1 MRFDHPEYHTKKKE
15 CFFEL
20 PDNWTVR
27 TVLDYDAAI
36 VPVFD
41 TGLYVRLWNAVK
53 AVIDPEKWHCEVSL
67 ELSLDEVGDKK
78 TIEIIQWAG
87 LAGFSAR
94 RKMDAD
100 RKN

>member
-1 MRFDHPEYHTKKKE
+1 MRFDHPEYHTKKSE
-15 CFFEL
+15 CWFEL
-20 PDNWTVR
+20 SDSWTVR

-41 TGLYVRLWNAVK
+41 NGLYVRLWNALS
-53 AVIDPEKWHCEVSL
+53 AVVDPEKWHCEVPL
-67 ELSLDEVGDKK
+67 DLSLDEVHDKK
-78 TIEIIQWAG
+78 TIEIIQWAS

-94 RKMDAD
+94 RSMDAD